1 MFPFFFGAALVLVC
15 AIAFIRMLPDPERTS
30 HKLFDEYF
38 SVHPDQGPF
47 SKFKVIHSA
56 AETNGKFY
64 EMQELFPK
72 SCGKGWSSPCAPPY
86 HIHHSQNETFK
97 VLQGQGRFKV
107 NGVEQIGNVGDTL
120 FIPAGAKHHFC
131 RGPDSDDD
139 LIIDFKLEPA
149 LKGEKFFEEFVGLI
163 RDQNLKPNPML
174 LIWLLCEH
182 DMYLADVPI
191 VVHQTMCYS
200 LNIVAPLLGFRL
212 AHEEYSLRK

>member
-1 MFPFFFGAALVLVC
+1 M
-15 AIAFIRMLPDPERTS
+15 
-30 HKLFDEYF
+30 
-38 SVHPDQGPF
+38 
-47 SKFKVIHSA
+47 
-56 AETNGKFY
+56 
-64 EMQELFPK
+64 
-72 SCGKGWSSPCAPPY
+72 
-86 HIHHSQNETFK
+86 
-97 VLQGQGRFKV
+97 QGQGRFKV

-149 LKGEKFFEEFVGLI
+149 LKGEKFFAEFVGLI

-200 LNIVAPLLGFRL
+200 LNIVAPLLGYRL
-212 AHEEYSLRK
+212 VHHEYSLTK